1 MTRMWMFVLGVA
13 GGIAIIGLPRIV
25 AHLQGSRHGLHAAE
39 TMPGSAR
46 AHTVEKFGFTANGT
60 MEQVGPL
67 FGAEKERLWAPNWEP
82 QFVYPLPAG
91 DLEGMVFRVAHG
103 HVNAIWVNT
112 EFDLKNGRVGY
123 AYVIP
128 DALVTVIRL
137 KLTPAG
143 NQTRVE
149 VEYERTALSAE
160 ADAPVRRMGEGDRT
174 SGPEWEMQVNGYLEK
189 LKRQAG

>member
-1 MTRMWMFVLGVA
+1 MNGVWMFVLGMA
-13 GGIAIIGLPRIV
+13 GGIAVIGVPRMVTRLP
-25 AHLQGSRHGLHAAE
+25 GSGHDMHEAE
-39 TMPGSAR
+39 TSRRNGSA
-46 AHTVEKFGFTANGT
+46 HTEEKFGFTANGT

-67 FGAEKERLWAPNWEP
+67 FGADKERLWAPTWEP
-82 QFVYPLPAG
+82 QFVYPLPAA

-103 HVNAIWVNT
+103 NQKAIWVNT

-137 KLTPAG
+137 KLTPLG

-149 VEYERTALSAE
+149 VEYERTALNAE
-160 ADAPVRRMGEGDRT
+160 AEAHVRHMAESDRN
-174 SGPEWEMQVNGYLEK
+174 SGVEWEKQVNGYLGK
-189 LKRQAG
+189 LKR

>member
-1 MTRMWMFVLGVA
+1 
-13 GGIAIIGLPRIV
+13 
-25 AHLQGSRHGLHAAE
+25 
-39 TMPGSAR
+39 
-46 AHTVEKFGFTANGT
+46 

-103 HVNAIWVNT
+103 HLNSVWVNT

-128 DALVTVIRL
+128 DALVTLIRL
-137 KLTPAG
+137 KLTPMG
-143 NQTRVE
+143 NQTRVK
-149 VEYERTALSAE
+149 VVYERTALCEE
-160 ADAPVRRMGEGDRT
+160 ADAHVRQMSERDRA
-174 SGPEWEMQVNGYLEK
+174 SGPEWEKQVNGYLGK
-189 LKRQAG
+189 LRR